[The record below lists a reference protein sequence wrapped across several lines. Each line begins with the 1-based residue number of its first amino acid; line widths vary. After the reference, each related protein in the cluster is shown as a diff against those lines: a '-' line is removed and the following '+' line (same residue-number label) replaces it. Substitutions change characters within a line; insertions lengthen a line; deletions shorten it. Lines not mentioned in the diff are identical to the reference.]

1 MPQEVSIGESLVFQ
15 YWFVVLRLLDI
26 GIPFD
31 KIESFTEKE
40 ITMILG
46 VQMAFDQRQAELQ
59 AQASH

>member
-26 GIPFD
+26 GNPFD